1 MGTLWGS
8 RTAGLQ
14 KNRILSRG
22 NGCYCVRSLKYLC
35 KNEMTLA
42 KIHVA
47 KREMI
52 KEKSRSGKENPF
64 MKRILMEKTI
74 PAMRVSQPHPVRGLE
89 IWDLSVAIVSIFYGD
104 KLCFFPVF
112 IRLIEWKAGSG
123 YFYRDVLA
131 IKEEVPVRVAFCQ

>member
-1 MGTLWGS
+1 MKKSNSVVEKVLRGDTSG
-8 RTAGLQ
+8 GVGQ
-14 KNRILSRG
+14 PVCKKKQDVVKG

-74 PAMRVSQPHPVRGLE
+74 PAMRVSQPHPVRGLG
-89 IWDLSVAIVSIFYGD
+89 I
-104 KLCFFPVF
+104 
-112 IRLIEWKAGSG
+112 
-123 YFYRDVLA
+123 
-131 IKEEVPVRVAFCQ
+131 

>member
-1 MGTLWGS
+1 
-8 RTAGLQ
+8 
-14 KNRILSRG
+14 
-22 NGCYCVRSLKYLC
+22 
-35 KNEMTLA
+35 MTLA

-74 PAMRVSQPHPVRGLE
+74 PAMRVSQPHPVRGLG

-112 IRLIEWKAGSG
+112 LRLIEWKTVSG
-123 YFYRDVLA
+123 YFYRDVFA
-131 IKEEVPVRVAFCQ
+131 IREEMPVRVAFSQ

>member
-1 MGTLWGS
+1 MVEKVLRGDTSG
-8 RTAGLQ
+8 GVGQ
-14 KNRILSRG
+14 PVCKKNRILSRG
-22 NGCYCVRSLKYLC
+22 NDCYCVRSLKYLC

-74 PAMRVSQPHPVRGLE
+74 PAMRVSQPHPVRGLG
-89 IWDLSVAIVSIFYGD
+89 I
-104 KLCFFPVF
+104 
-112 IRLIEWKAGSG
+112 
-123 YFYRDVLA
+123 
-131 IKEEVPVRVAFCQ
+131 